1 MRLVVNGEPRDFFDG
16 ATLSAVV
23 AELTQARQGIAVAV
37 NADVIPRGAWQSTAL
52 RTGDR
57 IEVLTAV
64 QGG

>member
-1 MRLVVNGEPRDFFDG
+1 MRLVVNGEPRDFSDG

-23 AELTQARQGIAVAV
+23 AELTQAPQGIAVAV
-37 NADVIPRGAWQSTAL
+37 NADVIPRGAWELTGL

>member
-1 MRLVVNGEPRDFFDG
+1 MRLVVNGEPRDFSDG
-16 ATLSAVV
+16 ATLSAIV

-37 NADVIPRGAWQSTAL
+37 NADVIPRGAWESTDL

>member
-1 MRLVVNGEPRDFFDG
+1 MRLVVNGEPRDFSDG

-23 AELTQARQGIAVAV
+23 AEVTQALQGIAVAV
-37 NADVIPRGAWQSTAL
+37 NADVIPRGAWELTGL